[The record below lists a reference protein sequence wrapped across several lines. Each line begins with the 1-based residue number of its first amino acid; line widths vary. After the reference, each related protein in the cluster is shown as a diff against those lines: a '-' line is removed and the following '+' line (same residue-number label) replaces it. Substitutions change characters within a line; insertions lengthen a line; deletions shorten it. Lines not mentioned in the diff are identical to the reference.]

1 MNFEIWF
8 YKYYQYI
15 ICLFLFLFFLVD
27 FLFVLK
33 TIFIKNILI
42 KSVRSDLN
50 IVSIKYIIWIDLII
64 INTEFKKFKNVKCV
78 RIIRKLATQ
87 GNDTIIIRKTSKNK
101 TNHVRQKDKMLIYKV
116 TKRYFGIYCRESK
129 ITE

>member
-1 MNFEIWF
+1 LKNRYCLLNFEIWF

-64 INTEFKKFKNVKCV
+64 INTEFKN
-78 RIIRKLATQ
+78 
-87 GNDTIIIRKTSKNK
+87 
-101 TNHVRQKDKMLIYKV
+101 
-116 TKRYFGIYCRESK
+116 
-129 ITE
+129 